1 VTVTFNG
8 EIYNDVELRQ
18 RLAREHG
25 YVFSSTCDTEV
36 IPAGYVAWGSSLF
49 GMLEGMFA
57 IALWDSRDRSLT
69 LARDGAGIKPL
80 FLSRSG
86 TEVSFASEIKAL
98 LQNPR
103 QGRAIDDGA
112 LHTFFAA
119 GYAGPVAT
127 TLAGIEQVPPGT
139 VRRINKS
146 GTSDRRFWQ
155 PARAPDI
162 FRLSDALD
170 AFEPVWR
177 AVTAEMLVS
186 DVPVGVLQSG
196 GIDSSLVTM
205 AVRGRDP
212 KPRLFTAGYA
222 ESTHDET
229 ELAGVVARLSGL
241 PHEIVPMGEDA
252 HPADTFAA
260 VVYHTDGQLA
270 DSSAYSTYRLF
281 AVMRRHLK
289 VVLAGDGADEF
300 FGGYPTYRASRVA
313 GFAGP
318 VAPTALAAMLGR
330 FLADRGGTDERRL
343 PAREVAARFLLGLS
357 AGRTAHV
364 EWRRLLPAH
373 LMDRLY
379 GPRLKPL
386 ATRIDPLADYRAALG
401 RSSRGTL
408 VDACLLADQSYYLPG
423 DELAKVDATSMAHG
437 LEVRVPFLDRRIMD
451 LAGRVD
457 ASLLTPFMGRDKLM
471 LRAALANMGVSSRVT
486 RARKRGFNT
495 PIAGLL
501 RTSLAPLAAD
511 LLDERADHLF
521 PYLDPAAVRSLWHEH
536 RRGARNHAYLLWC
549 VLVFAAWLD
558 LLDSGYNK
566 PN

>member
-1 VTVTFNG
+1 MCGIVGIYDTRQRPVDGAILRRMTEVLGHRGPDDVGIWVDREIGFGHQRLAIRDLSEAGHQPMADRDGLVTVTFNG
-8 EIYNDVELRQ
+8 EIYNDADLRQ
-18 RLAREHG
+18 RLTREHG
-25 YVFSSTCDTEV
+25 CVFSSTCDTEV

-103 QGRAIDDGA
+103 QGRAINDGA
-112 LHTFFAA
+112 LHTFFAT

-139 VRRINKS
+139 ARRIDQS
-146 GTSDRRFWQ
+146 GISDRRFWQ
-155 PARAPDI
+155 PARTPDI

-170 AFEPVWR
+170 AFGPLWK

-205 AVRGRDP
+205 AVRGHEP

-229 ELAGVVARLSGL
+229 DLAGTVARLSGL
-241 PHEIVPMGEDA
+241 PHEVVPMGEDA
-252 HPADTFAA
+252 RPAETFAA

-313 GFAGP
+313 GFAGS
-318 VAPTALAAMLGR
+318 VAPKADWTASSQREIKKERTRKLWLA
-330 FLADRGGTDERRL
+330 RL
-343 PAREVAARFLLGLS
+343 R
-357 AGRTAHV
+357 
-364 EWRRLLPAH
+364 
-373 LMDRLY
+373 
-379 GPRLKPL
+379 
-386 ATRIDPLADYRAALG
+386 
-401 RSSRGTL
+401 
-408 VDACLLADQSYYLPG
+408 
-423 DELAKVDATSMAHG
+423 ELA
-437 LEVRVPFLDRRIMD
+437 R
-451 LAGRVD
+451 
-457 ASLLTPFMGRDKLM
+457 
-471 LRAALANMGVSSRVT
+471 
-486 RARKRGFNT
+486 
-495 PIAGLL
+495 
-501 RTSLAPLAAD
+501 
-511 LLDERADHLF
+511 
-521 PYLDPAAVRSLWHEH
+521 
-536 RRGARNHAYLLWC
+536 
-549 VLVFAAWLD
+549 
-558 LLDSGYNK
+558 
-566 PN
+566 